1 MCASRNEIKT
11 VDLVSAV
18 STVLVRMR
26 YKLPNSNCVMSV
38 ILHELNVFTFAFKS
52 IAQYKDEQ

>member
-1 MCASRNEIKT
+1 MCASRNEMT
-11 VDLVSAV
+11 VDSVSAV
-18 STVLVRMR
+18 STFLVRMR

-38 ILHELNVFTFAFKS
+38 TLHELNVFTLAFKS